1 MKKMHLILSI
11 VIFSLVACYPTS
23 NNVYQAESTKGVNFK
38 NYKTYAWLPT
48 KQDTTYIKLADKKVV
63 ESALAKAVSQQ
74 LTEHGMTMDTV
85 NPDCLFT
92 YTLVLKKTYQVGDN
106 PPPVYANT
114 PNTGPA
120 PGQYNMY
127 YWYPGTDMNNYT
139 QNQYTGG
146 LQVATFRDGALLID
160 MIDKKENKIIWR
172 TSAQGS
178 VEEKDR
184 KGPRQTINQIVPI
197 MFKKFPVKQ

>member
-1 MKKMHLILSI
+1 MKKTYLFLSL

-48 KQDTTYIKLADKKVV
+48 KEDTSYIKLADKKVV

-92 YTLVLKKTYQVGDN
+92 YSLVLKKTYQVGDN
-106 PPPVYANT
+106 PPP
-114 PNTGPA
+114 
-120 PGQYNMY
+120 
-127 YWYPGTDMNNYT
+127 
-139 QNQYTGG
+139 
-146 LQVATFRDGALLID
+146 GA
-160 MIDKKENKIIWR
+160 MIDYYFKTAARPVQYVLLVSGNNPELRSEPIYR
-172 TSAQGS
+172 RSAGS
-178 VEEKDR
+178 DIPGR
-184 KGPRQTINQIVPI
+184 SPAD
-197 MFKKFPVKQ
+197 

>member
-1 MKKMHLILSI
+1 MKKSYLLITI
-11 VIFSLVACYPTS
+11 VIFSLVACYTTS
-23 NNVYQAESTKGVNFK
+23 NNVYQSEGTKGVNFK

-48 KQDTTYIKLADKKVV
+48 KEDTSYIKLASKKAV
-63 ESALAKAVSQQ
+63 ESALAAAVSQQ
-74 LTEHGMTMDTV
+74 LNARGMTMDTV

-92 YTLVLKKTYQVGDN
+92 YTLVLNKTYTVGNN
-106 PPPVYANT
+106 PPPVYAYT

-127 YWYPGTDMNNYT
+127 YWYPTSTLNYD

-146 LQVATFRDGALLID
+146 LQVTTFRDGSLLID
-160 MIDKKENKIIWR
+160 MIDRKENKIVWR

-178 VEEKDR
+178 VNEKDR
-184 KGPRQTINQIVPI
+184 QGIRPTINQIIPI

>member
-1 MKKMHLILSI
+1 MHLILSL
-11 VIFSLVACYPTS
+11 VIFSLIACYPTS

-92 YTLVLKKTYQVGDN
+92 YTLVLKKTTRLEITLHRYMPIHPIPDLH
-106 PPPVYANT
+106 PASIT
-114 PNTGPA
+114 CITGI
-120 PGQYNMY
+120 
-127 YWYPGTDMNNYT
+127 
-139 QNQYTGG
+139 
-146 LQVATFRDGALLID
+146 R
-160 MIDKKENKIIWR
+160 
-172 TSAQGS
+172 AQ
-178 VEEKDR
+178 
-184 KGPRQTINQIVPI
+184 P
-197 MFKKFPVKQ
+197 